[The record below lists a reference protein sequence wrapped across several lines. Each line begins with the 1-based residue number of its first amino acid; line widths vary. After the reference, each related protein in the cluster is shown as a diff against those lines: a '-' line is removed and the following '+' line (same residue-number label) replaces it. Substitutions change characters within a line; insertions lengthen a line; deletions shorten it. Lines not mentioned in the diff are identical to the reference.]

1 MAAETV
7 GLPPEHV
14 ESRIYRIR
22 GEKVNKANRHGAVV
36 GATHAS
42 PMWDTAVCSKSEAL
56 DYGV

>member
-1 MAAETV
+1 MATETV

-14 ESRIYRIR
+14 ESRIYLIR
-22 GEKVNKANRHGAVV
+22 GENEANRHGAVV

-42 PMWDTAVCSKSEAL
+42 PMRDTAVCSKSEAL